1 MPRSTEQLLEESHRI
16 GVQFL
21 LTDLATA
28 HTFLDVSEVTE
39 IEESRKRNL
48 EKARH
53 VYDTVMRLMPKVA
66 PSTEEHAV
74 LEDKLAELRR
84 RLIAAGQLADADH
97 EDPHLR
103 ENCI

>member
-1 MPRSTEQLLEESHRI
+1 MPRPTAQLLEESHRI

-21 LTDLATA
+21 LADLTTA
-28 HTFLDVSEVTE
+28 FTFLDVSEVTE

-48 EKARH
+48 QKARY
-53 VYDTVMRLMPKVA
+53 VYDTVLRLLPKVA
-66 PSTEEHAV
+66 PSTKEHAV

-84 RLIAAGQLADADH
+84 RLVATGQLADPDH
-97 EDPHLR
+97 EDPHLP

>member
-53 VYDTVMRLMPKVA
+53 VYDTVMRLMPKVE
-66 PSTEEHAV
+66 PSTDEQAV
-74 LEDKLAELRR
+74 LEDKLAELKR
-84 RLIAAGQLADADH
+84 RLVAAGQLADP
-97 EDPHLR
+97 ESKFSGT
-103 ENCI
+103 